1 MVKPR
6 AIPKNS
12 TCLRAGDY
20 LPYLRAA
27 LSTGAAPAGAAEEV
41 FRTLL
46 PDRRLLA
53 TPTGRHALWTFLQTA
68 PLREGDEV
76 LVAAYNF
83 YVVVRLLVQRGLVPV
98 FVDVEPGTL
107 CMSADDLRARLGP
120 RSRMALVT
128 HIYGH
133 PADLRRVAA
142 VCRERGLLLFED
154 CAHAVGTLHEGRQV
168 GQEGDGALFSFGVEK
183 LINSFGGGLLAARP
197 ELLRDFRPPDV
208 SVSRRLSVTDNFTR
222 FVYTAAMSPGVYRR
236 LVRPA
241 SRALG
246 WASPAARRSVREFF
260 EPSKDDPAYRF
271 RIESR
276 PPYKPFMAEMQAR
289 QLRRLQEN
297 ISRRRALVE
306 RMRRGL
312 ARVEEVR
319 LLDMDK
325 HGRANASYFAAVV
338 PDPYGL
344 VEHLRRR
351 GVGAHPQEF
360 LDCSALEQFRE
371 FRADCPVARRASS
384 SVVRLPSY
392 PTLSD
397 GDADHVVESVASFY
411 TSAAR
416 PR

>member
-20 LPYLRAA
+20 LPYLRGA
-27 LSTGAAPAGAAEEV
+27 LRTSAAPPGAAEEV
-41 FRTLL
+41 FGPLL

-53 TPTGRHALWTFLQTA
+53 TPTGRHALWAFLQTA

-98 FVDVEPGTL
+98 FVDVEPETL
-107 CMSADDLRARLGP
+107 CMDPDALRARLGP
-120 RSRMALVT
+120 RSRMVLVT
-128 HIYGH
+128 HLYGH
-133 PADLRRVAA
+133 PADLGRIAR
-142 VCRERGLLLFED
+142 VCRERDLLLFED

-168 GQEGDGALFSFGVEK
+168 GRAGDGALFSFGVEK

-197 ELLRDFRPPDV
+197 ELLRDFAPPAIN
-208 SVSRRLSVTDNFTR
+208 VSRRLSLGDTFTR
-222 FVYTAAMSPGVYRR
+222 FIYTAAMSPGVYRS
-236 LVRPA
+236 LIRPA

-271 RIESR
+271 HVESR
-276 PPYKPFMAEMQAR
+276 PPFKPFMAEMQAR
-289 QLRRLQEN
+289 QLRRLEEN
-297 ISRRRALVE
+297 VSRRRELVA

-312 ARVEEVR
+312 SRVGEVR
-319 LLDMDK
+319 LLDMDR

-344 VEHLRRR
+344 AEHLRRR

-360 LDCSALEQFRE
+360 LDCSMLEQFRPY
-371 FRADCPVARRASS
+371 RADCPAARHASG

-397 GDADHVVESVASFY
+397 ADADHIVESVASFY
-411 TSAAR
+411 AGAAR